1 MSYAPLLSFSD
12 KPMSEFLHDASF
24 YIRDSKY
31 VNNYV
36 RQMATG
42 LAIEFGISIDEA
54 ISDIQRWKAEGRFVG
69 CETPKISYF
78 TKDRNDDRI
87 HGESTLT
94 EYLDTC
100 VKNKHILVPTFT
112 AYLASEVRR
121 SPLSAY
127 IVDNVSKRAK
137 AKKISQ
143 KARAENDFALFFL
156 KDVEQKNKKE
166 NNNSMSGLFS
176 AESSI
181 FFNDTGHNTLTSITR
196 SMASVANALNER
208 IIGGNRHYRDL
219 NSAINNTLAIIES
232 TDMKEVRSV
241 LDEYGLRGPTK
252 EELMSVYRRS
262 MRYYTFDHTVYAKL
276 KPLIEGMTEE
286 QRAAVAYSQDL
297 YHVKK
302 FNRGAVHELL
312 TEFSKAEITQHY
324 EDPAAFIHKQDELTV
339 SFAHQ
344 VCLEEMRGRGKDYN
358 GKYKAD
364 HPDVKAGKVQAGD
377 RRVPEETVQLV
388 ANVCANINKNIARY
402 KNFFKV
408 FFLTRTVPNNTA
420 FIQDMVRTTVVL
432 SDTDS
437 TMFSVDQWVMDYFGK
452 LDFTSRGFA
461 VAGTIAFI
469 SSQVNAHCLAVL
481 SGNMGVSADLIFKLS
496 MKPEFVFP
504 VFIQSPVAKHYFT
517 AKLVCEGDVYAELDM
532 EIKGVHNRNSAIPDS
547 VNDTSHTRMRATI
560 ERIMSGR
567 KLSMREEIASMCEQE
582 RNILTS
588 LQLGSP
594 EFYKRT
600 SIKTPNSY
608 SVEDPIKNSI
618 YAFHTLWMQVYAKKY
633 GALPEPNYDVVKV
646 PTKLKTKTKFNQWL
660 NSWHDQEMANH
671 FRAWMIDHKKTTLKT
686 MYFSVD
692 FLEGNGLPEEVLGI
706 VDYDKIV
713 LDLTMT
719 RRLMLDSFGLTPR
732 PDYLVSSYGVEP
744 NNSRDLNEEAE
755 VTA

>member
-1 MSYAPLLSFSD
+1 
-12 KPMSEFLHDASF
+12 MSEFLHDVDF

-42 LAIEFGISIDEA
+42 LSIEFGIPLEEA
-54 ISDIQRWKAEGRFVG
+54 IADIQRWQSEGRFTN
-69 CETPKISYF
+69 CETPRITYF

-87 HGESTLT
+87 TGESTLA

-100 VKNKHILVPTFT
+100 VKSEHILVPTFT
-112 AYLASEVRR
+112 AYLSPKVRQ

-127 IVDNVSKRAK
+127 IGDNVVKRSK

-143 KARAENDFALFFL
+143 KARAENNFALFFL

-166 NNNSMSGLFS
+166 NNNSLSGLFS

-196 SMASVANALNER
+196 SMASIANALNER
-208 IIGGNRHYRDL
+208 IIGGNRHYRDV

-232 TDMKEVRSV
+232 TDMKQVRAV

-252 EELMSVYRRS
+252 EELMGLYKRS

-276 KPLIEGMTEE
+276 KPLVDNMSEE

-302 FNRGAVHELL
+302 FNRGMMMELL
-312 TEFSKAEITQHY
+312 TEFSKSEIVERY
-324 EDPAAFIHKQDELTV
+324 EDPVAFIHKQDELTV

-358 GKYKAD
+358 GRYKATD
-364 HPDVKAGKVQAGD
+364 PDVKSGKVKEGD

-420 FIQDMVRTTVVL
+420 YIQDMVRTSVVL

-452 LDFTSRGFA
+452 LDFTSKGFA

-469 SSQVNAHCLAVL
+469 SSQVNAHCLAIL
-481 SGNMGVSADLIFKLS
+481 SGNMGVGKDLIFKLS
-496 MKPEFVFP
+496 MKPEFAFP
-504 VFIQSPVAKHYFT
+504 VFVQSPVAKHYFT
-517 AKLVCEGDVYAELDM
+517 AKLVCEGDVYAELEM
-532 EIKGVHNRNSAIPDS
+532 EIKGVHNRNSAISDK
-547 VNDTSHTRMRATI
+547 VNDVSHAWMKS
-560 ERIMSGR
+560 RIMKIMRGE
-567 KLSMREEIASMCEQE
+567 KLSSREEISSICEQE
-582 RNILTS
+582 NSILTS
-588 LQLGSP
+588 LKLGSP

-600 SIKTPNSY
+600 SIKTPSSY
-608 SVEDPIKNSI
+608 SVEDPVKNSI
-618 YAFHTLWMQVYAKKY
+618 YAFHTLWMQVYAPKY
-633 GALPEPNYDVVKV
+633 GPMPEPNYDVVKV
-646 PTKLKTKTKFNQWL
+646 PTKLKTKTKFNEWL
-660 NSWHDQEMANH
+660 NSWHDQAAADR
-671 FRAWMIDHKKTTLKT
+671 FRAWMVDHRKSTLKT

-692 FLEGNGLPEEVLGI
+692 YLEASGLPEEVLSI
-706 VDYDKIV
+706 VDYDSIA

-732 PDYLVSSYGVEP
+732 PGYLVSSYGVDP
-744 NNSRDLNEEAE
+744 RNVYAEE
-755 VTA
+755 V